1 MTENEQI
8 RTLYVS
14 PVKSNVRIHL
24 CQFFQLTIIKNL
36 FIQIKNDIEKYFK
49 LYGQVEKVRFVSK
62 TKFFGYC
69 FVQFETEESA
79 RAALANIK
87 HRIGNYTVKVKP
99 GDRNI
104 NQIQRITYI
113 RIRIPIPIP
122 ITTTIMAMVMMML
135 TITMD
140 IRHKP

>member
-1 MTENEQI
+1 MTENEPI

-24 CQFFQLTIIKNL
+24 CQFCQLTIIKNL
-36 FIQIKNDIEKYFK
+36 FIQIKKDIEKYFK
-49 LYGQVEKVRFVSK
+49 LYGKVEKVRFVSK

-87 HRIGNYTVKVKP
+87 HRIGNFTVKVKP
-99 GDRNI
+99 GDSQHQPDSEDYLYSDSDTGTDTDHDDYYGNGYDDAY
-104 NQIQRITYI
+104 NY
-113 RIRIPIPIP
+113 
-122 ITTTIMAMVMMML
+122 
-135 TITMD
+135 D
-140 IRHKP
+140 GYSS